1 MSNVLKRKGR
11 GAYKLLELCTRAR
24 TRART
29 RTQSSIAIVLVR
41 NYHDRLDQRLAW
53 PRFKQP
59 SSTSTVRRGGLSTS
73 TTKSDARHELCDPRM
88 GRENSGIVP
97 GFFPAAC
104 GGRVGFWTVLTVS
117 ILSAVNPVNPVNP
130 VNTVKK
136 NAALRRRGSVDL
148 GRAIRNRLRLLLLLR
163 FPGECWGLRALRIR
177 LRRQSLGESPWQ
189 PLCFLASSFLLF
201 LYLDRCRFRRI

>member
-1 MSNVLKRKGR
+1 MGPQVTANRF
-11 GAYKLLELCTRAR
+11 
-24 TRART
+24 
-29 RTQSSIAIVLVR
+29 
-41 NYHDRLDQRLAW
+41 DQRSSS
-53 PRFKQP
+53 RQFKQP
-59 SSTSTVRRGGLSTS
+59 SSTSTVRRGGLSTASLSTS

-117 ILSAVNPVNPVNP
+117 ILSAVNTVNPVNP

-177 LRRQSLGESPWQ
+177 LRRQSLGESLWQ